1 MLCLTSTLPHHHVVS
16 PPQPFKLSNPTMF
29 LPMSSNFLWVSI
41 HLLHS
46 MCMRFLPAYVLMH
59 HMHAWCP
66 ARSRGDI
73 NPDPDPLC
81 KSSSAPNL
89 PGISPAPCVYCRK
102 KQIEL
107 GTTEIFDLSIW
118 QKDVIP
124 PELWVKGKS
133 IVKAQQL
140 VTYFSHHGV
149 PFSFLNGMGE
159 VVLALSTPSSHLG
172 YRPNSK
178 ASSQINQ
185 LLPTEETLC
194 GLGRQLHHWQACPAS
209 SEEQT

>member
-1 MLCLTSTLPHHHVVS
+1 
-16 PPQPFKLSNPTMF
+16 
-29 LPMSSNFLWVSI
+29 
-41 HLLHS
+41 
-46 MCMRFLPAYVLMH
+46 MRFLPACVLTH

-66 ARSRGDI
+66 ARSGGDI

-81 KSSSAPNL
+81 KSSSTPNL
-89 PGISPAPCVYCRK
+89 PGTSPAPCVYCRK

-107 GTTEIFDLSIW
+107 GTTEMFDLSIW

-149 PFSFLNGMGE
+149 PFSFLKGMGE
-159 VVLALSTPSSHLG
+159 VVLALSTPSSHPG